1 MGQNFQ
7 ISKVL
12 LGQKIGLLN
21 SFKELEKRFRKLRGI
36 GDDDAFYWGWRQI
49 MTWVSSPTPLR
60 LSGRQGNK
68 ICQTLPTSLTR
79 RRKK

>member
-21 SFKELEKRFRKLRGI
+21 SFKELEKRIRKLREKEMMMLSI
-36 GDDDAFYWGWRQI
+36 GDGDK
-49 MTWVSSPTPLR
+49 L
-60 LSGRQGNK
+60 
-68 ICQTLPTSLTR
+68 
-79 RRKK
+79 